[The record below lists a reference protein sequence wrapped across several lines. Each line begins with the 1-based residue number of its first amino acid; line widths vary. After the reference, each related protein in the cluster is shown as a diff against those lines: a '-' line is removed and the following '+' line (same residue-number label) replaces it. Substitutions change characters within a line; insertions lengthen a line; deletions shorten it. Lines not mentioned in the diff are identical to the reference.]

1 MKRIGLAVLAVGALS
16 LGAAQLQAQASFG
29 VGVGLTMPMGDYGDV
44 ASMGFHAQGS
54 ALFGL
59 GAGPM
64 NIRADLAYHHTGIE
78 GGADGSTTLI
88 GGMANLVYNFA
99 TTGSAKPYALLG
111 VGYFSEKADAGGTFD
126 DSGIAYGIGFGVNFA
141 MTAASLF
148 AEVKYQ
154 TIAEND
160 TFNATNFFPITVGVR
175 FGGK

>member
-1 MKRIGLAVLAVGALS
+1 MKRIGLAILAVGALS
-16 LGAAQLQAQASFG
+16 VGATQLEAQASFG

-44 ASMGFHAQGS
+44 ASTGFHAMGS
-54 ALFGL
+54 VLFGM
-59 GAGPM
+59 GTGPM
-64 NIRADLAYHHTGIE
+64 QIRADLAYHHTGLE

-99 TTGSAKPYALLG
+99 TTGTAKPYAMLG
-111 VGYFSEKADAGGTFD
+111 VGYFSEKAESGGSVD
-126 DSGIAYGIGFGVNFA
+126 DNGIGYGIGFGINFA
-141 MTAASLF
+141 MSAASLF

-160 TFNATNFFPITVGVR
+160 TFTAANFVPITVGVR